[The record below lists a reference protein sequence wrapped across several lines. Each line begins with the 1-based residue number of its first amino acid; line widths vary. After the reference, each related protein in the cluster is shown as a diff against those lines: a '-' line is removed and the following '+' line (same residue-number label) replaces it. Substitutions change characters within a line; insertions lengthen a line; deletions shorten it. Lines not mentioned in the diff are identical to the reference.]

1 MDEYFRYIKKYFSG
15 APDTAAYIYA
25 NLYKYNKTEYAD
37 QLGVRKIE
45 PLISKNDFEMQKGQL
60 ME

>member
-1 MDEYFRYIKKYFSG
+1 MHKDFPANSQLFANRTMDEYFKYIKRYFSG

-37 QLGVRKIE
+37 
-45 PLISKNDFEMQKGQL
+45 
-60 ME
+60 